1 MLFDKAYDFASLVQK
16 INTACF
22 GLQALSN
29 DELRLKTRLTVR
41 EINLQEKRIAAL
53 DEALVTVFAIV
64 KETARRFAE
73 NEETIVTA
81 TDFDRELAANPAN
94 DFITIDG
101 DKETRKAVNIL
112 VQSNSISDALE
123 ALKLNLKSYDCN
135 IIGIKLSTIIEI
147 VNITPTESAE

>member
-1 MLFDKAYDFASLVQK
+1 MSNRAYDFASLVQK

-64 KETARRFAE
+64 KETARRFSVGEVA
-73 NEETIVTA
+73 VTA
-81 TDFDRELAANPAN
+81 NDYDRELSAKY
-94 DFITIDG
+94 DFLYLEG
-101 DKETRKAVNIL
+101 EKAIYKNAWYAGGVLTKWNMVHFDEQLLGGIL
-112 VQSNSISDALE
+112 
-123 ALKLNLKSYDCN
+123 
-135 IIGIKLSTIIEI
+135 
-147 VNITPTESAE
+147 